1 MNTVNCLATTDIE
14 KEKRIIND
22 IVLSSKEEFSGVLE
36 GFIDTIKGSTSIETS
51 EIKNQLFSDICEHFL
66 KILYR
71 INRFSEF
78 KSKTRILLKGDKVSN
93 KELER
98 CDFIIRLADPS
109 TVTILKNVYTESKG
123 TFKTAKKQKKS
134 E

>member
-1 MNTVNCLATTDIE
+1 MNGTNCLVSNDIE

-36 GFIDTIKGSTSIETS
+36 EFIDIIKTCSISEVA

-98 CDFIIRLADPS
+98 CDFIIRLADPN
-109 TVTILKNVYTESKG
+109 TVTILKNIYTETKG
-123 TFKTAKKQKKS
+123 SFKTVKKAKK

>member
-1 MNTVNCLATTDIE
+1 MSGTSCMVSTDIE

-22 IVLSSKEEFSGVLE
+22 IVLSSKEEFSGILE
-36 GFIDTIKGSTSIETS
+36 EFVDIIKGSSISETA

-98 CDFIIRLADPS
+98 CDFIIRLADPN
-109 TVTILKNVYTESKG
+109 TVTVLKNIYTESKG
-123 TFKTAKKQKKS
+123 TFKSIKKAKK